1 MTQIRPQAPM
11 PCPEAVPE
19 LARRPRSDGA
29 LAIEDSLPRRAKL

>member
-19 LARRPRSDGA
+19 LARRPRSDA